1 MLKMANRKK
10 FRGNGNNI
18 VILTIDELD
27 DLVYSATYRAANK
40 ATTNLYKGLSSAYLN
55 RFDDDFRTVLDEI
68 EQIKLRLDSKGVI
81 NDDTTTE

>member
-1 MLKMANRKK
+1 MANRKK

-40 ATTNLYKGLSSAYLN
+40 ATTNLYKGLDNAYLN
-55 RFDDDFRTVLDEI
+55 RFDNDFRVILDEI
-68 EQIKLRLDSKGVI
+68 EQIKLRLDSKGDSV
-81 NDDTTTE
+81 DDAATE